1 MRVEWQPVPR
11 ALAYAAAVM
20 GSGGDDTIVMWS
32 SSEVRSAT
40 SVPDYLAKAE
50 VSRLLQQKALLGPA
64 TIECVVPAEVVKAV
78 KGSMLQMAAYGPEA
92 NFAAPVTQT
101 PRWAAKVRTKSTHT
115 GMLGMDMAALMGG
128 QDADESGANA
138 PGPTPVK
145 RARSASS
152 CEALAD
158 CSACGTESNPSPTA

>member
-145 RARSASS
+145 
-152 CEALAD
+152 
-158 CSACGTESNPSPTA
+158 ESPKRKLLRGLGGLLGVRN